1 MVIGRDNSVLLLFFS
16 RVWVGLEEGGCW
28 VGVGEERSGR
38 RFKSLLQV
46 AASVFNGSK
55 ATLKNT
61 KRTYARAKKLKFYC
75 CI

>member
-1 MVIGRDNSVLLLFFS
+1 
-16 RVWVGLEEGGCW
+16 
-28 VGVGEERSGR
+28 
-38 RFKSLLQV
+38 V